1 VQQLLTNLPALIL
14 LLAVLGSLVYAG
26 IRIGLRF
33 LLRRLAGLIFVIFGV
48 TFITFILGY
57 ITPGNVVDVL
67 CGDKCP
73 SQDRIAISHQYG
85 FDLPWYEQYGRFLNN
100 LLHFNLGISYVTRGQ
115 PVWDLIRSALPISVQ
130 LGLTSLVL
138 ALVIGIPIGVLA
150 GVRAGTRFD
159 TTSMGVALLLFALP
173 TFVTIPFF
181 QLLMRLLFL
190 NHLPYLSPVFEG
202 NPADWI
208 APIGLLALLELGAYS
223 RLSRTTMLD
232 VLNQDYIRTARA
244 KGLRERTVIVRH
256 AFRNALVPL
265 VTAIGPAV
273 AFVVA
278 GAFFTERLFNI
289 PGIGFASVNAV
300 ANKDTPVLQA
310 TVILIAL
317 AVALMN
323 LMVDVAYGILDPRIK
338 VA

>member
-1 VQQLLTNLPALIL
+1 VQPLLSNLPALIML
-14 LLAVLGSLVYAG
+14 IAILGSLVYAG
-26 IRIGLRF
+26 VRIGPRF
-33 LLRRLAGLIFVIFGV
+33 LLRRLAGLVFVVFGV
-48 TFITFILGY
+48 TFVTFILGY
-57 ITPGNVVDVL
+57 ITPGNVVSVI

-73 SQDRIAISHQYG
+73 PANRIAIEHQYG
-85 FDLPWYEQYGRFLNN
+85 FDLPWYQQYGRFLDR
-100 LLHFNLGISYVTRGQ
+100 LLHFDLGISYVTRGY
-115 PVWDLIRSALPISVQ
+115 PVWDLIKNALPISIQ
-130 LGLTSLVL
+130 LGLTALAIALLV
-138 ALVIGIPIGVLA
+138 GIPVGVVA
-150 GVRAGTRFD
+150 GVRAGSRFD
-159 TTSMGVALLLFALP
+159 TTSMGIALLFFALP

-181 QLLMRLLFL
+181 QLGMRLLFV
-190 NHLPYLSPVFEG
+190 NNLPYLPPVFQG

-208 APIGLLALLELGAYS
+208 APIGLLALLQLGVYA

-256 AFRNALVPL
+256 AFRNALMPL
-265 VTAIGPAV
+265 ITQIGPAI
-273 AFVVA
+273 AFIVA

-300 ANKDTPVLQA
+300 SNKDMPVLQA

-323 LMVDVAYGILDPRIK
+323 LIVDVAYGVLDPRIK